1 MMGDPR
7 QSTRERLL
15 RILESAPP
23 TTIYI
28 PDTLVA
34 RTAALLDSFATERP
48 SEGVVYWYGL
58 ELGNRAVVTTLIV
71 PDADTRS
78 GAVHTSATA
87 NARTLEAIVGTPLQ
101 LLGQAHSHPGAHV
114 QHSATDDDETFG
126 RFEGMIS
133 VVVPYFGRY
142 GLQLH
147 ACGINRYLEGR
158 FWPIPAEDVGRHL
171 VVLPG
176 ERDFRG
182 SLPGSA
188 PLAPGGHH
196 AR

>member
-1 MMGDPR
+1 MMADPR
-7 QSTRERLL
+7 ESTRERLI
-15 RILESAPP
+15 RALESAPT

-28 PDTLVA
+28 ADTLSD
-34 RTAALLDSFATERP
+34 RTAALLDSFAAVRP

-71 PDADTRS
+71 PDAATHS
-78 GAVHTSATA
+78 GAIHTSETA

-101 LLGQAHSHPGAHV
+101 LLGQAHSHPGPHV
-114 QHSATDDDETFG
+114 QHSATDDTETFA

-142 GLQLH
+142 GLHPH
-147 ACGINRYLEGR
+147 ACGIHRYLQGG

-176 ERDFRG
+176 ERDFRR
-182 SLPGSA
+182 SLPGSISSA
-188 PLAPGGHH
+188 PRVRH